1 MEVTPTT
8 PSPMATEK
16 ETTAG
21 KTTDT
26 DQGMMDTEP
35 PSDNQ
40 TAMTDE
46 SDAKQSAFQQRL
58 NVPTNDGTMRITV

>member
-16 ETTAG
+16 ETTASN
-21 KTTDT
+21 TTDT
-26 DQGMMDTEP
+26 DQAMDTE